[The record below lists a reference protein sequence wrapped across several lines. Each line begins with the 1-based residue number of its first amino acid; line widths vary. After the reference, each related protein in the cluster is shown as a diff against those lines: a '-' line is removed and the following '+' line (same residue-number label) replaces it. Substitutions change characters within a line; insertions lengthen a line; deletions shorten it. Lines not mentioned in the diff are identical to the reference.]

1 MLATDSAAVVCDA
14 LWNLNMSVDFCLGQK
29 TSCRLI
35 ALVFFCGVLACFGR
49 LRSIDA
55 QPAAEAIK
63 PTPKNVLVLYADDWR
78 HDSLSVAGNP
88 VVETPVLD
96 QMSEQAVRFTHN
108 CVTTSICCVSRAS
121 LFTGQWMS
129 AHGCEGFKP
138 FKTEWSKTYPGILR
152 DGGYYVGHV
161 GKWHNGPFPAKHFDF
176 GRAYHGRHWYTQE
189 DGSKIHVTQR
199 NENDAL
205 EFLKTRPADKPF
217 CLTVAFFATHAVDKN
232 PKQFLPQPSSESLY
246 QDEEIP
252 VPANANDESFHR
264 LPEFLANEK
273 NEGRNRYHWRFDTP
287 EKYQTMMKNY
297 YRLASEVDTT
307 CGRIMAELEQQGV
320 LDDTLVIFTTDNG
333 YYHGEHG
340 LGDKWYP
347 HQESIR
353 VPLIIRD
360 PRMTAEVRGTTDDN
374 LTLNVDLAPTIL
386 NAVGM
391 PTPDSM
397 QGSDLSAL
405 YLKDNSAEPVPWR
418 TEFYYEHP
426 TIQSKDF
433 IPSSQAVVT
442 KKWKYM
448 VWPEF
453 DREQLFDLANDPR
466 EENDLVGS
474 EGSKLAEMR
483 KRFKHLRGL
492 AQTKAKFPLTENASA
507 ETTVA
512 KSEQTIGDQQAQ
524 VTESDAADLKSAK
537 TAEDF
542 KKLGFKPLFNG
553 KDLTGWR
560 NPYKYGKA
568 SVEDGEIHLLA
579 DKKFFLVT
587 EKKYANFRL
596 SVDVHLPK
604 GPANSGVMFRC
615 HVEPNKVFGY
625 QAECDGSDRRWS
637 AGLYDEKRRGWIF
650 PTKKDTPDGAFT
662 VKESQAYFKKPEIRN
677 ALKRNGWNRY
687 EIECVGTHI
696 KISLNGVK
704 VTELDDDTDAS
715 GFIGVQ
721 HHGENGQLYRF
732 RNLYIKELPA
742 SDKPKISDPA
752 TKDTGTEE
760 AEKATTG
767 SDSKE

>member
-1 MLATDSAAVVCDA
+1 ML
-14 LWNLNMSVDFCLGQK
+14 VDFCRHQK
-29 TSCRLI
+29 TGWMLI
-35 ALVFFCGVLACFGR
+35 ALHCLCVAFVCLCLPQSVT
-49 LRSIDA
+49 A
-55 QPAAEAIK
+55 QPVAEAAQ

-78 HDSLSVAGNP
+78 HDSLSVADDP
-88 VVETPVLD
+88 VVKTPVLD
-96 QMSEQAVRFTHN
+96 NLSQQSVRFTHN

-138 FKTEWSKTYPGILR
+138 FKTPWSKTYPGILR
-152 DGGYYVGHV
+152 DGGFYVGHV
-161 GKWHNGPFPAKHFDF
+161 GKWHNGKFPAEHFDF
-176 GRAYHGRHWYTQE
+176 GRAYHGRHWYTQK

-205 EFLKTRPADKPF
+205 EFLKNRPADKPF
-217 CLTVAFFATHAVDKN
+217 CLTVAFFATHAVDGN

-246 QDEEIP
+246 QDINVP
-252 VPANANDESFHR
+252 VPPNANDESFHR
-264 LPEFLANEK
+264 LPKFLATEK

-297 YRLASEVDTT
+297 YRLATEVDST

-360 PRMTAEVRGTTDDN
+360 PRMSAEVRGTTNDD

-391 PTPDSM
+391 PIPDTM
-397 QGSDLSAL
+397 QGSDLSPL
-405 YLKDNSAEPVPWR
+405 YLKEKSAQPVAWR

-426 TIQSKDF
+426 TIRNKDF
-433 IPSSQAVVT
+433 IPRSEAVVT
-442 KKWKYM
+442 KEWKYM
-448 VWPEF
+448 FWPEF
-453 DREQLFDLANDPR
+453 DREQLFDLTADPR
-466 EENDLVGS
+466 EENDLADSQS
-474 EGSKLAEMR
+474 EQLAEMR
-483 KRFKHLRGL
+483 NRYKHLREL
-492 AQTKAKFPLTENASA
+492 AQTKAKFPLTEPATSENASLLG
-507 ETTVA
+507 
-512 KSEQTIGDQQAQ
+512 KQTATGDQQA
-524 VTESDAADLKSAK
+524 VTDKLQSAK

-542 KKLGFKPLFNG
+542 EKLGFKPLFNG

-650 PTKKDTPDGAFT
+650 PTKKDTLGGAFT
-662 VKESQAYFKKPEIRN
+662 KKESQAYFKQPEIRN

-687 EIECVGTHI
+687 EIECVGSQI
-696 KISLNGVK
+696 KISLNGIK
-704 VTELDDDTDAS
+704 VTDLKDDTDAS

-721 HHGENGQLYRF
+721 HHGEKGQLYRF
-732 RNLYIKELPA
+732 RNLYIQELPA
-742 SDKPKISDPA
+742 
-752 TKDTGTEE
+752 TKESE
-760 AEKATTG
+760 

>member
-1 MLATDSAAVVCDA
+1 MLVSLNRSPNAGCGLLALVCSY
-14 LWNLNMSVDFCLGQK
+14 LVSVCLGFPQ
-29 TSCRLI
+29 
-35 ALVFFCGVLACFGR
+35 LVHAHPT
-49 LRSIDA
+49 DA
-55 QPAAEAIK
+55 IGEPA
-63 PTPKNVLVLYADDWR
+63 PTNVLVLYADDWR

-88 VVETPVLD
+88 VVKTPILD
-96 QMSEQAVRFTHN
+96 HMSEQSVRFTHN

-138 FKTEWSKTYPGILR
+138 FKTDWSETYPGILR

-161 GKWHNGPFPAKHFDF
+161 GKWHNGPFPAEHFDF
-176 GRAYHGRHWYTQE
+176 GRSYHGRHWYDQD

-217 CLTVAFFATHAVDKN
+217 CLTVAFFATHAVDGN
-232 PKQFLPQPSSESLY
+232 PKQFLPQPNSDSLY
-246 QDEEIP
+246 QDINVP
-252 VPANANDESFHR
+252 VPPNANDESFHR
-264 LPEFLANEK
+264 LPEFIANEK
-273 NEGRNRYHWRFDTP
+273 NEGRNRYNWRFDTP

-307 CGRIMAELEQQGV
+307 CGRIMKELEKQGE
-320 LDDTLVIFTTDNG
+320 LDNTLVIFTTDNG

-347 HQESIR
+347 HQESVR
-353 VPLIIRD
+353 VPLIVRD
-360 PRMTAEVRGTTDDN
+360 PRMPSTVRGTTDDN

-391 PTPDSM
+391 PTPKSM
-397 QGSDLSAL
+397 QGSDLAPL
-405 YLKDNSAEPVPWR
+405 YLTEKAAQPVSWR

-426 TIQSKDF
+426 MIRSKDF
-433 IPSSQAVVT
+433 IPRSEAVVT
-442 KKWKYM
+442 KEWKYM
-448 VWPEF
+448 LWPEF
-453 DREQLFDLANDPR
+453 DREQLFDLTNDPR
-466 EENDLVGS
+466 EENDLVDS
-474 EGSKLAEMR
+474 QTDQLAKMR
-483 KRFKHLRGL
+483 ERYKRLRGL
-492 AQTKAKFPLTENASA
+492 AQTKAQFPLIENATA
-507 ETTVA
+507 IANQATT
-512 KSEQTIGDQQAQ
+512 GNQQA
-524 VTESDAADLKSAK
+524 EPIELKSAK
-537 TAEDF
+537 TPEDF

-568 SVEDGEIHLLA
+568 SVKDAEIHLLA
-579 DKKFFLVT
+579 NKKFFLVT
-587 EKKYANFRL
+587 EKKYTNFRL
-596 SVDVHLPK
+596 SVDVHLPE

-615 HVEPNKVFGY
+615 HVQPNKVFGY

-650 PTKKDTPDGAFT
+650 PVKKDTAESAFT
-662 VKESQAYFKKPEIRN
+662 MKESQAHFAQPKIRN

-687 EIECVGTHI
+687 EIECRGPHI
-696 KISLNGVK
+696 VISLNGIK

-715 GFIGVQ
+715 GFLGIQ

-732 RNLYIKELPA
+732 RNLYIQELP
-742 SDKPKISDPA
+742 DNGEPQ
-752 TKDTGTEE
+752 
-760 AEKATTG
+760 
-767 SDSKE
+767 SDSKK